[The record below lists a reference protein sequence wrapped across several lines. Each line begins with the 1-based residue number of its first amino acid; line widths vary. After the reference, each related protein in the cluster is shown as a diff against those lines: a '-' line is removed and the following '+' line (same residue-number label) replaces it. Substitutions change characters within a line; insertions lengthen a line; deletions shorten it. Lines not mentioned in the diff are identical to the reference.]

1 MAGHSSLGV
10 LGLAFKPTLPRAL
23 PSTPCGPP
31 PASFQSPQ
39 LGCRPFYLCCTWE
52 TWQLAQLAV
61 ASRVCVLDA
70 QLCPTLCD
78 PMDYSPP
85 DSSVHGDSPGKNPFL
100 RQGRVRMMMK
110 VLAGCDE
117 AWQGLHCCP
126 PASPLS
132 PPLSLHVVCSS
143 DLA

>member
-1 MAGHSSLGV
+1 MLRLRCCKQKSVTDVPGTLLSLTSCLRKDREMAGHSSLGV

-31 PASFQSPQ
+31 PTSFQSPQ
-39 LGCRPFYLCCTWE
+39 LGCRPFYLRCTWE

-85 DSSVHGDSPGKNPFL
+85 DSSVHGILQARILG
-100 RQGRVRMMMK
+100 
-110 VLAGCDE
+110 
-117 AWQGLHCCP
+117 W
-126 PASPLS
+126 
-132 PPLSLHVVCSS
+132 VVISFSRGSS
-143 DLA
+143 